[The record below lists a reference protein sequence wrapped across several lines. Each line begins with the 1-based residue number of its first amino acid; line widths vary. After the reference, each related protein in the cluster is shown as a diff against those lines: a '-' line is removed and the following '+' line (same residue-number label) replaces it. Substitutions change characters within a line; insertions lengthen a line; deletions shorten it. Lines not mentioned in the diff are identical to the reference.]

1 MMKRRVVPTLVFIC
15 ALGALVTGKAAS
27 AGDLRP
33 SPEISGCDYM
43 FTGPVEEGDAQHIE
57 EMIPAKY
64 DGSRIC
70 FDSPGGNFVEG
81 LRMFHTIWNKDSVA
95 TYVRSGDGCHSACA
109 IAFLG
114 GSVVVGTGAIRSR
127 NAVIEPGARLGF
139 HAPRLVLDEGSDHTS
154 KEVEDAYAWAL
165 QGASHLFDLTQI
177 VEHGARG
184 MTSFLFSRTLATP
197 PEAMYE
203 IDTIGKAS
211 LSQIGVALVP
221 VPEIT
226 WGSMRHVCDTGYV
239 MVDDRFAGIDSAEK
253 AFSVFSDQGS
263 DGSGN
268 PIALADRVWSWTA
281 DSFSYFVIRGYPAP
295 HVNEGFCMVSVSHYA
310 WDRENALPLQQKD
323 PTSAFQVSFW
333 NDAHVPIDRSFAN
346 YAESNTRSDDQVSVP
361 WFALW
366 SPDTPLSSFAARAG
380 N

>member
-1 MMKRRVVPTLVFIC
+1 VQANIKDKLGPVLAALTLF
-15 ALGALVTGKAAS
+15 GAAGMAH

-43 FTGPVEEGDAQHIE
+43 FTGPVEEGDAQSIDA
-57 EMIPAKY
+57 MIPATA
-64 DGSRIC
+64 DGSRLC
-70 FDSPGGNFVEG
+70 LNSPGGNFVEG

-95 TYVRSGDGCHSACA
+95 TYVRSGDGCYSACA

-114 GSVVVGTGAIRSR
+114 GSLVVGTGAIRSR
-127 NAVIEPGARLGF
+127 YAVIEPGAHLGF
-139 HAPRLVLDEGSDHTS
+139 HAPSLLLEDGSTHSS
-154 KEVEDAYAWAL
+154 KEVGDAYALAL
-165 QGASHLFDLTQI
+165 RSASHLFDLTQI

-184 MTSFLFSRTLATP
+184 MTSFLYSRTLATP

-211 LSQIGVALVP
+211 LSHVDVALVP

-226 WGSMRHVCDTGYV
+226 WGSMRNVCDTAYV
-239 MVDDRFAGIDSAEK
+239 MTDDRFAGVDSAEK

-268 PIALADRVWSWTA
+268 PIALADRVWSWT
-281 DSFSYFVIRGYPAP
+281 SQGFSYFVIRGYPAP
-295 HVNEGFCMVSVSHYA
+295 HVNESFCMVSMSHYA
-310 WDRENALPLQQKD
+310 WDRENALPLEQKD
-323 PTSAFQVSFW
+323 PTSSFQVTFW
-333 NDAHVPIDRSFAN
+333 TDAHVPLDESFAG
-346 YAESNTRSDDQVSVP
+346 YVESNTLADHQVFVP

-366 SPDTPLSSFAARAG
+366 NPETRLTDLLPEL
-380 N
+380 NQ

>member
-1 MMKRRVVPTLVFIC
+1 MMSRNSIL
-15 ALGALVTGKAAS
+15 ALAFLGTIGALMTGEVAH
-27 AGDLRP
+27 AGGLRS

-43 FTGPVEEGDAQHIE
+43 FTGPVEEGDAQSIE

-64 DGSRIC
+64 DGSRLC
-70 FDSPGGNFVEG
+70 LDSPGGSFVEG
-81 LRMFHTIWNKDSVA
+81 LRMFHTIWNKDSVT

-114 GSVVVGTGAIRSR
+114 GSHVIGTGAIRFR
-127 NAVIEPGARLGF
+127 KAVIEPGARLGF
-139 HAPRLVLDEGSDHTS
+139 HAPRLVLDEANDHTS
-154 KEVEDAYAWAL
+154 QEVEDAYAWAL
-165 QGASHLFDLTQI
+165 RSASHLFNLTQI

-184 MTSFLFSRTLATP
+184 MTDFLFSRTLATP

-211 LSQIGVALVP
+211 LSHVDVALVP

-226 WGSMRHVCDTGYV
+226 WGSMRNVCDTAYV
-239 MVDDRFAGIDSAEK
+239 MVNDRFAGVDSAEK

-281 DSFSYFVIRGYPAP
+281 DGFSYFAIRGYPAA
-295 HVNEGFCMVSVSHYA
+295 HVNESFCMVSMSHYA
-310 WDRENALPLQQKD
+310 WDRENALPLEEKD
-323 PTSAFQVSFW
+323 PTSSFHVTFW
-333 NDAHVPIDRSFAN
+333 NAAHVPIDRSFAN
-346 YAESNTRSDDQVSVP
+346 YVESNSRADHHVAVP
-361 WFALW
+361 WYAMW
-366 SPDTPLSSFAARAG
+366 DPDTPLTSFLP
-380 N
+380 